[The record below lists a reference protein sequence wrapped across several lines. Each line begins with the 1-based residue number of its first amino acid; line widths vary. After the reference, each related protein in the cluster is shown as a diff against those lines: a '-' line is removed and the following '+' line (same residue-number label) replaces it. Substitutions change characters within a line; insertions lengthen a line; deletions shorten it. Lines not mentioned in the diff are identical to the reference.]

1 VLAERERLYTHFFY
15 FRLLLLL
22 IFPPSG
28 ESGGGEDN
36 HFNRVGLFKT
46 KIIKRGKKKRIWFD

>member
-1 VLAERERLYTHFFY
+1 VLAERERLYTPFFY

-28 ESGGGEDN
+28 ESGGGGE
-36 HFNRVGLFKT
+36 T
-46 KIIKRGKKKRIWFD
+46 IISIELDYLKQK

>member
-1 VLAERERLYTHFFY
+1 VLAERERLYTHFFN

-28 ESGGGEDN
+28 ESGGGGE
-36 HFNRVGLFKT
+36 T
-46 KIIKRGKKKRIWFD
+46 IISIELDYLKQK